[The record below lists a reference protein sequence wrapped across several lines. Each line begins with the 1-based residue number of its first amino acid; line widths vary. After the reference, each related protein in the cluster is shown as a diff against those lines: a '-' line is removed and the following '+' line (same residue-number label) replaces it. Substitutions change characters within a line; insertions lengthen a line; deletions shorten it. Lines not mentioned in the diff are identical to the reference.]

1 VFGLD
6 RYEHSC
12 WCRNYCRKHCSK
24 SVYGCKT
31 EIFTGYE
38 ICNAHLVVPDY
49 SLQIQL
55 VFKAASRTILNI
67 ARCLANGTDPRVYHH
82 DRSSH
87 DSKACEK
94 LINSRRDSTLPP
106 HRGAHRQALAV
117 RNPLDKYIS
126 GYKEVIK
133 RNKYG
138 MDLWRDNCTDQ
149 DNQRLYKK
157 NGKRGKKHYTHSS
170 LPQWMRTGA
179 DYSACLIDEGLRF
192 KAYFYDVICHVREKT
207 RFGVHMY
214 GSSQT
219 AYLLER
225 QALGG
230 LNISALL
237 RVENLSVDLKELIM
251 GSSNKVDDAA
261 LLCLSP
267 QSKSSGPRKH
277 SDHRKGLGDWV
288 AAASSASATSYY
300 RAILDNDTSMAL
312 KLCHHYIKD
321 FFCFGFPLP
330 KACLL

>member
-149 DNQRLYKK
+149 DNQRVSHRF
-157 NGKRGKKHYTHSS
+157 GRGRGNHYTHSS

-179 DYSACLIDEGLRF
+179 DYSTCSIDEGLRF
-192 KAYFYDVICHVREKT
+192 KAFSYDVVCHMGYKRDA
-207 RFGVHMY
+207 GAHMY
-214 GSSQT
+214 SSSQI
-219 AYLLER
+219 AYLLE
-225 QALGG
+225 
-230 LNISALL
+230 S
-237 RVENLSVDLKELIM
+237 
-251 GSSNKVDDAA
+251 SSNKVDDAA

-267 QSKSSGPRKH
+267 QSESFGAREQ
-277 SDHRKGLGDWV
+277 SDHHRGIGDWV
-288 AAASSASATSYY
+288 ASASSASATKYY
-300 RAILDNDTSMAL
+300 RAVLDNDTSLAL
-312 KLCHHYIKD
+312 KVCHHYIKD
-321 FFCFGFPLP
+321 FFCFDYPLP
-330 KACLL
+330 KACML